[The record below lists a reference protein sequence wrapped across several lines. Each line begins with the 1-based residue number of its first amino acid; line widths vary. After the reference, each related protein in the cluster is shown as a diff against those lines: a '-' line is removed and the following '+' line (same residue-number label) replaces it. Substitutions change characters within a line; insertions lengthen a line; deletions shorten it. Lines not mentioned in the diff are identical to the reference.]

1 MNSRRFHPD
10 LILAAT
16 AVFAMLWAIARAA
29 VQSITIDEADTYLVW
44 VARNYPSHWEAASNN
59 HVLNSLMMRFT
70 TALFGVSHLSVRAP
84 ALFGAALYIA
94 MAWALC
100 RLLAPASAAAWPL
113 FVALVFNPFIFDHL
127 VAARG
132 YALALGFLMA
142 AIALAGYAR
151 DRGWP
156 PERVCAIASACLA
169 LSVAAN
175 FPFAIVDAVT
185 MAAIFAWACARTQAF
200 RARVRLLGASVL
212 PGLLVTVF
220 VSAPAVLHWPKG
232 QLVYGAHS
240 MREWLGEIARDSLWQ
255 PNPQIVNPLV
265 MAAVERVAPY
275 LIPGLLALALAAWAR
290 ERGNGFLRMLLAVA
304 AASVALHWAAFR
316 GFHLLLP
323 KQRTGIWIVP
333 LVTLA
338 IGAAAPRRRVLTAGL
353 YAMAVYFL
361 LCLRLTW
368 FREWNWDADMR
379 QVYAVVA
386 EYSRAHEVARVAGDW
401 MYAPSLNFY
410 RVASGNW
417 RLEEIAGP
425 QRLPGDRDVYVLHA
439 VFDEAFL
446 REQGLHVIYRG
457 ASTDAVVAVRPPE
470 TAHQRATPRA
480 PFLGDTQ

>member
-10 LILAAT
+10 GFLAAT

-59 HVLNSLMMRFT
+59 HVLNSLLMRLST
-70 TALFGVSHLSVRAP
+70 GVFGVSHLSVRAP

-100 RLLAPASAAAWPL
+100 RLLAPASPAAWPL
-113 FVALVFNPFIFDHL
+113 FVALVFNPFVFDHL

-132 YALALGFLMA
+132 YALALGFLLS

-151 DRGWP
+151 ERGWP
-156 PERVCAIASACLA
+156 PERVCAAASTCLA
-169 LSVAAN
+169 LSFAAN
-175 FPFAIVDAVT
+175 FSFAIVDASAL
-185 MAAIFAWACARTQAF
+185 AAIFAWACARTHALQ
-200 RARVRLLGASVL
+200 ARVRLLGASLL
-212 PGLLVTVF
+212 PGLLVTLL
-220 VSAPAVLHWPKG
+220 VSAPAVLHMPRE
-232 QLVYGAHS
+232 QLGYGSHS
-240 MREWLGEIARDSLWQ
+240 LREWFGETARDSLWQ
-255 PNPQIVNPLV
+255 LNPQIVNPILR
-265 MAAVERVAPY
+265 AALEPIVPY
-275 LIPGLLALALAAWAR
+275 LIPALLVLAVAAWAR
-290 ERGNGFLRMLLAVA
+290 ERGNRFLRMVLAVA
-304 AASVALHWAAFR
+304 AVAVALHWAAFR

-338 IGAAAPRRRVLTAGL
+338 IGAAAPRRRTLTAGL
-353 YAMAVYFL
+353 YVIAVYFL

-368 FREWNWDADMR
+368 FREWSWDADMR
-379 QVYAVVA
+379 EVYRVMAGYA
-386 EYSRAHEVARVAGDW
+386 RAHEVTRVAGDW

-417 RLEEIAGP
+417 QLEEVTGP
-425 QRLPGDRDVYVLHA
+425 QRLPSGRDVYVLHG

-446 REQGLHVIYRG
+446 HEQGLRIIYRG
-457 ASTDAVVAVRPPE
+457 ETTDAVVAVRPCATARRHPAPGAPVLGE
-470 TAHQRATPRA
+470 TQ
-480 PFLGDTQ
+480 